1 MDPVQVTGTQ
11 AIDRAAQL
19 LVLVIEGEAMT
30 VGELAAA
37 AALPKSTASRLIGS
51 LERHG
56 LVQRD
61 SIRGVLRP
69 GAVLMRFAHRGLA
82 GRDLLTLADP
92 FLQALADVSGETV
105 NLAVPTPG
113 GVEFLAQIDSRHMLG
128 VGNWLGRRVGLHA
141 SAVGKVFLAYDVAR
155 LPRGPLPMFADRT
168 LTDRRA
174 LLASLDRVRTR
185 GFATAVDEL
194 ESGLAAVSAPVHG
207 PGGDVVAALAIS
219 GPTLRMPADR
229 LETLGRLCAEQ
240 AALLS
245 NRLGHATTAEGAA

>member
-1 MDPVQVTGTQ
+1 VDPVPVTGTQ

-37 AALPKSTASRLIGS
+37 TGLPKSTASRLIGS

-69 GAVLMRFAHRGLA
+69 GAVLMRFVHRGLA
-82 GRDLLTLADP
+82 GRDLVELADP
-92 FLQALADVSGETV
+92 YLRHVAEVSGETV
-105 NLAVPTPG
+105 NLAVPTPA
-113 GVEFLAQIDSRHMLG
+113 GVEHLAQIDSRHFLG
-128 VGNWLGRRVGLHA
+128 AGNWLGRRVPHHA

-155 LPRGPLPMFADRT
+155 LPRGPLLRLAEHT
-168 LTDRRA
+168 ITDRRQ
-174 LLASLDRVRTR
+174 LLQDVERVQTR
-185 GFATAVDEL
+185 GWAAAVDEL
-194 ESGLAAVSAPVHG
+194 ENGLTAVAAPVRG
-207 PGGDVVAALAIS
+207 PGGDVIAALAIT
-219 GPTLRMPADR
+219 GPTLRIPPDR

-245 NRLGHATTAEGAA
+245 KRLGLSTTSEGAA